1 MHVSNNPYSIFQK
14 ISDEKVRE
22 INEKLSK
29 LGKNEIVLQIS

>member
-1 MHVSNNPYSIFQK
+1 MHISNTCNPYSIFQK
-14 ISDEKVRE
+14 ISDE